1 MLGSVIRYL
10 IAQFFHSLERRIR
23 PADRSRWWNW
33 WSRLRRHERSGGEA

>member
-23 PADRSRWWNW
+23 PASRPGWRTW
-33 WSRLRRHERSGGEA
+33 WSRLRYGRSGGQA